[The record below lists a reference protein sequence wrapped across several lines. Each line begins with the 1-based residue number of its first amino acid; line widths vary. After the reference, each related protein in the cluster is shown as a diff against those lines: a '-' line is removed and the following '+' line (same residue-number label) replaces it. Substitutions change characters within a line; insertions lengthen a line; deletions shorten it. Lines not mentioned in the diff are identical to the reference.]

1 VPDFIE
7 VGPAKFQR
15 VYSYTTKQRPPLCFD
30 FRARL
35 KAAKTLG
42 LKVPQTL
49 QVAADA
55 IVE

>member
-1 VPDFIE
+1 MPDFIE

-15 VYSYTTKQRPPLCFD
+15 IYSYTTKRPPLCFD